1 MGYNEGAINLGLQDQ
16 KMAFEWVQQYIGA
29 FGGDPERVT
38 VSVCSDRCQ
47 SDYRR
52 RHEDTVTVNV
62 GVEVIFVIEQS

>member
-1 MGYNEGAINLGLQDQ
+1 
-16 KMAFEWVQQYIGA
+16 MAFEWVQQYIRA